1 MRLHQRL
8 SAVAAIAA
16 SVAIAAPPALAMQ
29 RVSEGG
35 SQPVAISA
43 MSRSA
48 DSIPW
53 DLIGII
59 VGGLAV
65 AESAALVTAR
75 RRGRRG
81 AIEPTVTRS

>member
-1 MRLHQRL
+1 
-8 SAVAAIAA
+8 
-16 SVAIAAPPALAMQ
+16 
-29 RVSEGG
+29 
-35 SQPVAISA
+35 